1 MRLEILNNYLL
12 GKLLVIS
19 TYHLHVGEISFYK
32 SRVVKIPYHVK
43 KRFKKKMSKILVQA
57 EFKYKLCKILFQ
69 AQFS

>member
-32 SRVVKIPYHVK
+32 SRVVKIPYLK
-43 KRFKKKMSKILVQA
+43 KRFLKKMSKILVQA
-57 EFKYKLCKILFQ
+57 EFKYKLC
-69 AQFS
+69 